1 MIGKSIHLFTIIGI
15 VSIVIQ
21 LIETKS
27 AGAPFESCLT
37 LTPKHGT
44 NPPQPSH
51 TSPFVVNATQTIDEN
66 EEERV
71 EIVIWS
77 PFNRTT
83 FRGFVVQARYANNPD
98 MIVDGEFSPNE
109 AIQSRVYCCRPSE
122 NIHNNNTWTHRNAR
136 EKEYVSATWTPPEE
150 FSEPIVFMATIVKNK
165 AIYWDNQYS
174 DPLQMGYYSTDDD
187 GTEANQEEN
196 QHENQNEGNHNETE
210 RMNHEHDEEEEDGEA
225 DQEDEDAA
233 PSMVNDT
240 ETPRNISAN
249 YTSSA
254 TAAISTFVCN
264 PILVL
269 TILMLIKI

>member
-66 EEERV
+66 EGERLKLLFGHHSI
-71 EIVIWS
+71 E
-77 PFNRTT
+77 PHF
-83 FRGFVVQARYANNPD
+83 
-98 MIVDGEFSPNE
+98 
-109 AIQSRVYCCRPSE
+109 
-122 NIHNNNTWTHRNAR
+122 NTWTHRNAR